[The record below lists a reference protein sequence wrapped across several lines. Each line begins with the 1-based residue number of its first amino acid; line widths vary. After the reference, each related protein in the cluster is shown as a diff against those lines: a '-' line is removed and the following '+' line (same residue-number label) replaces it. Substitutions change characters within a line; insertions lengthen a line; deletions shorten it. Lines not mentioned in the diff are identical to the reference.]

1 MSHRGREHARV
12 ILEKCSKNVTAR
24 SLAFGSGVPGFALTK
39 SATIYGWRLAIH
51 IAGVGRNLSLIA

>member
-1 MSHRGREHARV
+1 MPGV

-39 SATIYGWRLAIH
+39 SATISGWRLAIN
-51 IAGVGRNLSLIA
+51 IGGMGRNLSLIA